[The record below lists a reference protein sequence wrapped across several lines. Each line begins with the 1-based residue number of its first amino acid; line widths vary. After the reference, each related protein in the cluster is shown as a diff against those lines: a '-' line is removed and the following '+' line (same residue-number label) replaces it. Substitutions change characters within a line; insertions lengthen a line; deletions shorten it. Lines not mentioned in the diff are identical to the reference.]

1 MKESSFEMPRIL
13 KGITMPAV
21 LMGIS
26 AFLSSCGGN
35 KTDRGMLEELSN
47 QEGVVKLSVDK
58 VHTVDSLLHDAGF
71 IKTAGEAAADDMVEI
86 KEGKITITRDL
97 GEPGDGI
104 VQYTSIEDTKEGTI
118 RILFGSTGCN
128 VDTKTGVITAAKDGV
143 LEYVIDPAS
152 GPKGNFVPTTDGAER
167 ALDEVIEL
175 SK

>member
-35 KTDRGMLEELSN
+35 KIDRDMLEKLSN
-47 QEGVVKLSVDK
+47 QEGIAKLSVDK
-58 VHTVDSLLHDAGF
+58 IHTVDSLLHDAGF

-86 KEGKITITRDL
+86 KEGKIIITRDL
-97 GEPGDGI
+97 GEPGDGLI
-104 VQYTSIEDTKEGTI
+104 HYTSIENTEEGTI
-118 RILFGSTGCN
+118 RIFAGNTGYN
-128 VDTKTGVITAAKDGV
+128 VDTETGVITAAKDGI
-143 LEYVIDPAS
+143 LEYVVDPAN
-152 GPKGNFVPTTDGAER
+152 GPKGNFVPETGGADR